1 MDDILTLSTCVLICK
16 IRITFDYLCSDF
28 QSDPIQIFLTFHVL
42 PRYST
47 RKTCTYAKICT
58 S

>member
-1 MDDILTLSTCVLICK
+1 MSLNVQNSY
-16 IRITFDYLCSDF
+16 DYLYFDLK
-28 QSDPIQIFLTFHVL
+28 SDPIQIFLTFHVL

-47 RKTCTYAKICT
+47 HKTCTYAKICT